1 MPQEVLNILLS
12 ALGVV
17 VTGLASWGVA
27 MLQKWINSKIK
38 DQKAAE
44 FINRIMKIITD
55 AVMQI
60 YQQFVEVLKNEG
72 KFDLEQQKLAKDK
85 ALEIINYQLTPEL
98 KEFIMNNYGDI
109 TSWLS
114 NQIEAVIYNL
124 KNTCKK

>member
-1 MPQEVLNILLS
+1 
-12 ALGVV
+12 
-17 VTGLASWGVA
+17 
-27 MLQKWINSKIK
+27 
-38 DQKAAE
+38 
-44 FINRIMKIITD
+44 MKIITD

-98 KEFIMNNYGDI
+98 KEFIMTNYGDI